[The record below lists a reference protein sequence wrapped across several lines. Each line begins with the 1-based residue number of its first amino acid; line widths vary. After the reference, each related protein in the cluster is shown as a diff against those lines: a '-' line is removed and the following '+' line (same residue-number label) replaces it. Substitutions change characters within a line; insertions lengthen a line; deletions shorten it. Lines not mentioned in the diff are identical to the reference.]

1 MGILDLFFIKRKVKE
16 GIQNPGGFV
25 VEQATDFIKGYL
37 IVGTVISAVF
47 LILIG
52 LFAFSP
58 WLGGPFQVA
67 KFIFWILLI
76 IVISS
81 EFIFI
86 SLFLRIKR
94 SFRKQADKAALKI
107 KAKIVNKK

>member
-1 MGILDLFFIKRKVKE
+1 MGIFDLFFIKRKIKE
-16 GIQNPGGFV
+16 GIQNPGGFF

-37 IVGTVISAVF
+37 IAGTVISVAF

-58 WLGGPFQVA
+58 WLGGPFQIA
-67 KFIFWILLI
+67 KIIFWIFLI
-76 IVISS
+76 IISSS

-86 SLFLRIKR
+86 SLFLKVKR
-94 SFRKQADKAALKI
+94 SLRKQADKAALKI
-107 KAKIVNKK
+107 KARIINKV